1 MYQIGKKKEVRNEK
15 VSKSLSTQQCLNLI
29 NKQICTE
36 SQQMP
41 NKKTNTKQK
50 TYKLIKPRKQKKIQ
64 SKKEAHSKS
73 CLGLVKE
80 IKYFG
85 IISKLQLILYFIY
98 THTYI

>member
-15 VSKSLSTQQCLNLI
+15 VSKSLSTQQYLNLI

-50 TYKLIKPRKQKKIQ
+50 TYKLIKPRKPKKYSLKKRLIPKVVSVW
-64 SKKEAHSKS
+64 SKK
-73 CLGLVKE
+73 
-80 IKYFG
+80 
-85 IISKLQLILYFIY
+85 
-98 THTYI
+98 